1 MSTDAFT
8 LFTIEPVK
16 ITLVTFI
23 IVAAISLLC
32 EYMDASIGMGYG
44 TTLTPVL
51 LILGFSAL
59 AVVPTVLIGQLA
71 GGFVGAFFHQKFG
84 NVKLD
89 FRQDERVKKRLRG
102 LGYLPRSFDS
112 KVVAILV
119 ISGVIGAL
127 VAVFFT
133 INVPSLVLKTYIG
146 VMVLLIGVIILIR
159 RNRNINFSWKS
170 LVSIGLIS
178 AFNKG
183 ATGGGY
189 GPLVTGGQLIS
200 GREAKGTIGST
211 TLAEAIVCIT
221 PFVGYVIVGNIVWNL
236 AAATSIGS
244 ILAAPFAAFTVK
256 KITTNRLKL
265 IIGLVTFLLGIYTL
279 LDIYVF

>member
-1 MSTDAFT
+1 
-8 LFTIEPVK
+8 
-16 ITLVTFI
+16 
-23 IVAAISLLC
+23 
-32 EYMDASIGMGYG
+32 MDASIGMGYG

>member
-1 MSTDAFT
+1 MSIEGFSLSVFEPGELT
-8 LFTIEPVK
+8 LI
-16 ITLVTFI
+16 TFI
-23 IVAAISLLC
+23 IVAVISLLC
-32 EYMDASIGMGYG
+32 EYIDASIGMGYG
-44 TTLTPVL
+44 TTLTPIL
-51 LILGFSAL
+51 LILGFSPL

-71 GGFVGAFFHQKFG
+71 GGFVGAFSHYKFR

-89 FRQDERVKKRLRG
+89 FRQDERIKKRLHG

-119 ISGVIGAL
+119 ITGVIGAL

-146 VMVLLIGVIILIR
+146 AMVLLIGVVILLR
-159 RNRNINFSWKS
+159 RNHNINFSWKN
-170 LVSIGLIS
+170 LITVGLIS

-211 TLAEAIVCIT
+211 TLAEAVVCIT
-221 PFVGYVIVGNIVWNL
+221 PFVSYLIHGDIVWNL

-256 KITTNRLKL
+256 KVTTNRLKL
-265 IIGLVTFLLGIYTL
+265 VIGVVTFLLGVYTL
-279 LDIYVF
+279 LNIYVL